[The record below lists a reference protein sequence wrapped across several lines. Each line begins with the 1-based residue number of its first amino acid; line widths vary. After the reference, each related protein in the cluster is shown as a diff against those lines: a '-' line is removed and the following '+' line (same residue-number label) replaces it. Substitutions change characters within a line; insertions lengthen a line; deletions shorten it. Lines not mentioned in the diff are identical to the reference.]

1 MKDSTRFFL
10 FLCLISGCYFI
21 VFSDCQLLSV
31 IVSFLIIPVMIFFS
45 GKYKGLTFF
54 LPLSWCLVLLY
65 PVFLVLLSGHTPVV
79 SFFYYFIICGAL
91 SAPLSFFILT
101 SLLCKYRFVSPFIY
115 VFLLYCFKSEV
126 FQILPVIMVFQ
137 SSTLRH
143 IVGYSVSPWGTT
155 LALLYF
161 SLSLYEII
169 IRNYKRSLCYFLF
182 VFLFF
187 VPAGDSRYH
196 YSAKNIKIAG
206 IQLSRVMGKNTDLN
220 DIIAYTDDF
229 IKQHS
234 DVKMVVYS
242 ESPWLGFKSY
252 NNQVFT
258 ERFVRDM
265 IKRSAE
271 NGVVYIFQVDS
282 LKLSKEYIN
291 KVLTVKAENG
301 ELWYTGKSHLVPG
314 WERGITDG
322 GGGFSPEEH
331 KIKFSAFGSKFKT
344 LICYDALFMPSF
356 FDRDYDIALV
366 QSNYGVFLEVAGVR
380 AYNHMIKISNLLS
393 WFSVASNGKFYIN
406 VENEGGS
413 EFFGINGQMNDGGF
427 FDSPQKKLF
436 TVIIGEG

>member
-1 MKDSTRFFL
+1 MKDKIRFFL

-21 VFSDCQLLSV
+21 IFSDCQSLSV
-31 IVSFLIIPVMIFFS
+31 IVSFLIIPVMIYFS
-45 GKYKGLTFF
+45 GKYKKLTFL

-65 PVFLVLLSGHTPVV
+65 PVFLVLLDGHTPVV
-79 SFFYYFIICGAL
+79 SVFYYFIICGIL

-101 SLLCKYRFVSPFIY
+101 SLSCKYRFVSPFVY
-115 VFLLYCFKSEV
+115 VILLYCFKADV
-126 FQILPVIMVFQ
+126 FQVLPVIMVFQ
-137 SSTLRH
+137 SDVFRH
-143 IVGYSVSPWGTT
+143 FVGHSVSPWVIT

-169 IRNYKRSLCYFLF
+169 IRKYKVSLCYFLTA
-182 VFLFF
+182 FLFF
-187 VPAGDSRYH
+187 LPAGDSRYH
-196 YSAKNIKIAG
+196 YSVKNVKVAG
-206 IQLSRVMGKNTDLN
+206 IQLSRMMGENTDLN
-220 DIIAYTDDF
+220 DIITYTDDF
-229 IKQHS
+229 ILKNP

-258 ERFVRDM
+258 ERFIHHL

-271 NGVVYIFQVDS
+271 NGVIYIFQVDS
-282 LKLSKEYIN
+282 LKLNKNYIN

-322 GGGFSPEEH
+322 GGAFSPEKH
-331 KIKFSAFGSKFKT
+331 KMKFRAFGSEFKT

-356 FDRDYDIALV
+356 FDRDYDVALV
-366 QSNYGVFLEVAGVR
+366 QSNYGVFREVAGVR
-380 AYNHMIKISNLLS
+380 AYNHMIKISNILS
-393 WFSVASNGKFYIN
+393 WFSGASNGKVYIN

-413 EFFGINGQMNDGGF
+413 TFAGVNSLANERMY
-427 FDSPQKKLF
+427 FDSPQKKSF
-436 TVIIGEG
+436 IVMIGKD